1 MDVLPRDGAWQ
12 FEPKWDGFRCLVFRS
27 GGLSSSK
34 PSPASRSIASFL
46 TWCVPSPSCPTKLAV
61 DGELLIAVDGDS
73 ASTRCSCACIHVRHV
88 CSS

>member
-1 MDVLPRDGAWQ
+1 MDVLPRWRLAVRAQVGRFPLPCFPQRGIVELKA
-12 FEPKWDGFRCLVFRS
+12 KS
-27 GGLSSSK
+27 GKSLNRFF
-34 PSPASRSIASFL
+34 PDMVCAIAEL
-46 TWCVPSPSCPTKLAV
+46 PETKLAV